1 MFLLSGLVRQHGMKV
16 VVTGEGADEMF
27 AGYDIFRETRLR
39 EFLARNPTSQVRHR
53 GLELLYP
60 WLARAPGQAPAFARE
75 YFSSKLDPSDAA
87 FSHRTRWDTTST
99 LLGMTVPHP
108 DREHDV
114 AGALLAQLPPG
125 HVRWDTLSRAQW
137 LEMVTL
143 LPGYILSSQGDR
155 MLMAHSVEGRFPF
168 LDRDVVALA
177 NTLPARH
184 KLLGTDEKHILK
196 KAFGDLLPPEIRARP
211 KQPYRAP
218 DAASFF
224 GATEPSWVAEVTDPA
239 AVSDA
244 GIFDPRIV
252 HALIDKCRRT
262 GGVRMSNTDNMRLLA
277 VLSTQLIHQQF
288 IIGEASS
295 GRDHAP
301 ASPLNVVDLVG
312 TR

>member
-1 MFLLSGLVRQHGMKV
+1 
-16 VVTGEGADEMF
+16 
-27 AGYDIFRETRLR
+27 
-39 EFLARNPTSQVRHR
+39 
-53 GLELLYP
+53 
-60 WLARAPGQAPAFARE
+60 
-75 YFSSKLDPSDAA
+75 
-87 FSHRTRWDTTST
+87 
-99 LLGMTVPHP
+99 GMTVPHP

-252 HALIDKCRRT
+252 RALI
-262 GGVRMSNTDNMRLLA
+262 
-277 VLSTQLIHQQF
+277 
-288 IIGEASS
+288 
-295 GRDHAP
+295 
-301 ASPLNVVDLVG
+301 
-312 TR
+312 